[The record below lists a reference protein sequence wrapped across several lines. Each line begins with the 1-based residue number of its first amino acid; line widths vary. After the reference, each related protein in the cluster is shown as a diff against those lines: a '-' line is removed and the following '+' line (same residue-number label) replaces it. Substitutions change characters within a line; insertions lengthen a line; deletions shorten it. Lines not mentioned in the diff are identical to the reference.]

1 MCTVKHT
8 VRIDALPTS
17 DVDQE
22 RCEDKKRKR
31 AHEDDIIIR
40 EEAREVQVNDDAV
53 QTPVLQKTQHMMR
66 ADDDVT
72 ALPRYN
78 KPKKSN
84 NAQIMTQDY
93 VSTKQDDEVIEYM
106 KGKSI
111 DHKLVRINDAWGC
124 RDDLDC
130 LFKSNEQVNGAVISL
145 YIELMRHEEHLL
157 HRDGGDV
164 YLENSMVSQMLRIDG
179 KKDERDLSYNRDE
192 VVQTRAHNYLHADMV
207 FLPINIE
214 KFHWYLG
221 VVNASLGQIHVL
233 DSFGDNM
240 TNFEDLW
247 YTLLGMESLI
257 KYATGLTKLD
267 QSKWKH
273 GTNMT
278 SWPMKHKIK
287 VPMQTDG
294 CGLWLL
300 NYMEYW
306 TGSTLSDHVT
316 QEDISNFRF
325 KLPAI
330 LYNSLLN
337 EIRGLPDKE
346 QNTKTGDDLHE
357 LVEELNDL
365 DILMSGN
372 TKLTRTLKWTNR
384 EDLLTT
390 ICGLFH
396 LIADDETLEKEW
408 IRSTRPYPIS
418 LSLRQIINI
427 LDDDRQLEHETFN
440 MAIRMVA
447 CNQDIAQKKQ
457 IFHYMDLKFAEITH
471 FG

>member
-1 MCTVKHT
+1 
-8 VRIDALPTS
+8 
-17 DVDQE
+17 
-22 RCEDKKRKR
+22 
-31 AHEDDIIIR
+31 
-40 EEAREVQVNDDAV
+40 
-53 QTPVLQKTQHMMR
+53 
-66 ADDDVT
+66 
-72 ALPRYN
+72 
-78 KPKKSN
+78 
-84 NAQIMTQDY
+84 
-93 VSTKQDDEVIEYM
+93 
-106 KGKSI
+106 
-111 DHKLVRINDAWGC
+111 
-124 RDDLDC
+124 
-130 LFKSNEQVNGAVISL
+130 
-145 YIELMRHEEHLL
+145 
-157 HRDGGDV
+157 
-164 YLENSMVSQMLRIDG
+164 
-179 KKDERDLSYNRDE
+179 
-192 VVQTRAHNYLHADMV
+192 
-207 FLPINIE
+207 
-214 KFHWYLG
+214 
-221 VVNASLGQIHVL
+221 
-233 DSFGDNM
+233 
-240 TNFEDLW
+240 
-247 YTLLGMESLI
+247 
-257 KYATGLTKLD
+257 
-267 QSKWKH
+267 
-273 GTNMT
+273 MT

-294 CGLWLL
+294 YSCGLWLL

-306 TGSTLSDHVT
+306 TRSTLSDHVT

-346 QNTKTGDDLHE
+346 QKTKTGDDLDE

-396 LIADDETLEKEW
+396 LIANDETLEKEW

-427 LDDDRQLEHETFN
+427 LDDDRQPEHETFN

-457 IFHYMDLKFAEITH
+457 IFHYMDLKFVEITH
-471 FG
+471 FGRDPRCCPKIDKAYQDQLKKVFECWPEKQYDIKECSNILLPYYQDGLYTLFIIDMQKIIVHIMDPLQDHVCLKGYDHRDSYIPTLHTIARRFNLAMGLLNYKMNDNIYHWKREYPTCVTKVTHNKHRNLGGFLVYSFMKSWDGIRLPPINNLPTSLRREFLADILTSNAKECSDNIPDYLQYMIKELGRI